1 MKTPLLVSYPEL
13 DELCETYGGEECI
26 AAYGTSIYF
35 NIANL
40 DDADAGSWH
49 DAAANLSLILS
60 IRYWDEGTDVI
71 QVGYSTDG
79 TNEIVEN
86 VVTKTGSGEWMW
98 KHYALAS
105 SARMAHS
112 VFANFGNANFR
123 LYCDSE
129 LALTNVT
136 LKKVNEKAR
145 AEWRITNSNPSL
157 EGEAL
162 TIGSRVSGW
171 TLREGYLEAD
181 NGNVKINSTLPALM
195 LGAASAFGTGVGIW
209 QGKDAG
215 VYKWRVGDPAGN
227 KAQWDGATLSI
238 TGTFYANGGT
248 IGGFTLGADYVRDA
262 ADSFGLASTVT
273 GSDDV
278 RFWAGDTFANRATAD
293 FRVYESGAVYA
304 GAGIILDAPNQQIL
318 VGSGTPRVV
327 IDGAN
332 KRIRTSTYAAG
343 LQGFTIESDGSAEF
357 NNIKARGEFH
367 SVVFSYGEVHAT
379 AGSLVVSKSAGKLLN
394 DVTTQTSPTTF
405 NVDIKDPDT
414 GHVAVFA
421 ASDILR
427 IKDGSG
433 NDNWLTV
440 SSVSDQTTFY
450 RYVCT
455 KSSGTNATF
464 RAGAAVV
471 DYGQSGQGY
480 LEMTADNSDGPYY
493 SVRTHAGSPWSAT
506 TERARIGNLKNT
518 FGIGANNYYGF
529 AAGDYANGNYLRYDP
544 TNGFVIKASAGTVAL
559 DSDGLHTDI
568 LQIDDNA
575 LWLGGGA
582 SRYRSAGTVADDN
595 SIGTIAWIDTDN
607 VKVKDSSYASVG
619 VTSSQVSHWLVLTN
633 FGFALPSSAT
643 VLGIKVDFLGVAS
656 DTLVAA
662 GAYARIV
669 KGGTISGSDQVIP
682 FTTTNPPT
690 AYVEKSTASTTDL
703 WSNTWTYA
711 DVNSSGFGV
720 ALYVNGPDTPSGVI
734 LSLDHARISV
744 YYQTASG
751 QVLVQT
757 NSNYFDV
764 LRSASTIDFKR
775 GRALAAGLYDRANS
789 DTTVGNTTTETT
801 LYSKSVTANDLAATG
816 GLRLTMTGT
825 WLNNS
830 GSGKTLTLRVK
841 FGATTIFSYGFTLSS
856 NSSTGRFEIGV
867 TLFNTATNAQVA
879 NIVAQYFRGGG
890 STTLVDGYRN
900 KTTAAEDTTASKTL
914 SVTVQWD
921 AAHANATTTKEMA
934 FLEILP

>member
-1 MKTPLLVSYPEL
+1 MRNSSIAIVEIFDNGERVWRGSLSSFGSESDGKHVKKSGFVLEATADGAVWDTLAADSYRIFKRAGDVEKRVF
-13 DELCETYGGEECI
+13 DDSGVGIDWTTY
-26 AAYGTSIYF
+26 T
-35 NIANL
+35 
-40 DDADAGSWH
+40 DWQDAGNQ
-49 DAAANLSLILS
+49 AF
-60 IRYWDEGTDVI
+60 RVTYTV
-71 QVGYSTDG
+71 
-79 TNEIVEN
+79 TNN
-86 VVTKTGSGEWMW
+86 GSETT
-98 KHYALAS
+98 Y
-105 SARMAHS
+105 
-112 VFANFGNANFR
+112 
-123 LYCDSE
+123 
-129 LALTNVT
+129 TT
-136 LKKVNEKAR
+136 
-145 AEWRITNSNPSL
+145 
-157 EGEAL
+157 EAL
-162 TIGSRVSGW
+162 TLYEMVVYPEGGELDPLAESAEIGEVAGWVS
-171 TLREGYLEAD
+171 TMTQLISPD
-181 NGNVKINSTLPALM
+181 GNFKVDSSVPALM
-195 LGAASAFGTGVGIW
+195 IGSATAFGTGAGIW
-209 QGKDAG
+209 EGNDSG
-215 VYKWRVGDPAGN
+215 TYKWRVGNPSGN
-227 KAQWDGATLSI
+227 FASWNGTTFQV
-238 TGTFYANGGT
+238 TGTITATAGT
-248 IGGFTLGADYVRDA
+248 IGGFTIGATTITATNLTLDSANQKISLGSSNNIIILDA
-262 ADSFGLASTVT
+262 ADSTYRIV
-273 GSDDV
+273 
-278 RFWAGDTFANRATAD
+278 
-293 FRVYESGAVYA
+293 
-304 GAGIILDAPNQQIL
+304 
-318 VGSGTPRVV
+318 VGH
-327 IDGAN
+327 A
-332 KRIRTSTYAAG
+332 TYASAPFSVTKAG
-343 LQGFTIESDGSAEF
+343 E
-357 NNIKARGEFH
+357 
-367 SVVFSYGEVHAT
+367 
-379 AGSLVVSKSAGKLLN
+379 LL
-394 DVTTQTSPTTF
+394 
-405 NVDIKDPDT
+405 
-414 GHVAVFA
+414 A
-421 ASDILR
+421 
-427 IKDGSG
+427 
-433 NDNWLTV
+433 
-440 SSVSDQTTFY
+440 
-450 RYVCT
+450 
-455 KSSGTNATF
+455 TNATITGTLKTAVF
-464 RAGAAVV
+464 QKSLVTAYAGSMIVAKSASALDSAATATGTTFSISVKSQAGAPFASGDIIRMTDGTNTTWATVGAASGSGPYSYTATYQSGSSSATYPAGTTVV
-471 DYGQSGQGY
+471 DYGVSGQGY
-480 LEMTADNSDGPYY
+480 LYLTADDSDGPYY
-493 SVRTHAGSPWSAT
+493 TVRTHAGSPWSTT
-506 TERARIGNLKNT
+506 TERARMGNLKNA

-568 LQIDDNA
+568 LQIDNNA

-619 VTSSQVSHWLVLTN
+619 VTSSQVSHWLKLTN

-643 VLGIKVDFLGVAS
+643 VLGIKVDFLGFAS

-690 AYVEKSTASTTDL
+690 AYVEKSPASTTDL
-703 WSNTWTYA
+703 WSNTWTYS

-764 LRSASTIDFKR
+764 LRSASTIDFKQ

-900 KTTAAEDTTASKTL
+900 KTTAAEDTTSAKTL

>member
-1 MKTPLLVSYPEL
+1 VEIFDNGERVWRGALSSFGSESDGKHVKKAGFVLEATADGAVWDTLAADSYRIFKRAGDVEKRVF
-13 DELCETYGGEECI
+13 DDSGVGVDWTTY
-26 AAYGTSIYF
+26 T
-35 NIANL
+35 
-40 DDADAGSWH
+40 DWQDAGNQ
-49 DAAANLSLILS
+49 AF
-60 IRYWDEGTDVI
+60 R
-71 QVGYSTDG
+71 
-79 TNEIVEN
+79 
-86 VVTKTGSGEWMW
+86 VTYT
-98 KHYALAS
+98 
-105 SARMAHS
+105 
-112 VFANFGNANFR
+112 V
-123 LYCDSE
+123 
-129 LALTNVT
+129 
-136 LKKVNEKAR
+136 
-145 AEWRITNSNPSL
+145 TNSGT
-157 EGEAL
+157 ETIYTTEAL
-162 TIGSRVSGW
+162 TLYEMVVYPEGGELDPLAESAEIGEVAGWVS
-171 TLREGYLEAD
+171 TMTQLISPD
-181 NGNVKINSTLPALM
+181 GNFKVDSSVPALM
-195 LGAASAFGTGVGIW
+195 IGSATAFGTGAGIW
-209 QGKDAG
+209 EGNDSG
-215 VYKWRVGDPAGN
+215 TYKWRVGNPSGN
-227 KAQWDGATLSI
+227 FASWNGTTFQV
-238 TGTFYANGGT
+238 TGTITATAGT
-248 IGGFTLGADYVRDA
+248 IGGFTIGATTITATNLTLDSANQKISLGSSNNIIILDA
-262 ADSFGLASTVT
+262 ADSTYRIV
-273 GSDDV
+273 
-278 RFWAGDTFANRATAD
+278 
-293 FRVYESGAVYA
+293 
-304 GAGIILDAPNQQIL
+304 
-318 VGSGTPRVV
+318 VGH
-327 IDGAN
+327 A
-332 KRIRTSTYAAG
+332 TYASAPFSVTKAG
-343 LQGFTIESDGSAEF
+343 E
-357 NNIKARGEFH
+357 
-367 SVVFSYGEVHAT
+367 
-379 AGSLVVSKSAGKLLN
+379 LL
-394 DVTTQTSPTTF
+394 
-405 NVDIKDPDT
+405 
-414 GHVAVFA
+414 A
-421 ASDILR
+421 
-427 IKDGSG
+427 
-433 NDNWLTV
+433 
-440 SSVSDQTTFY
+440 
-450 RYVCT
+450 
-455 KSSGTNATF
+455 TNATITGTLKTAVF
-464 RAGAAVV
+464 QKSLVTAYAGSMIVAKSASALDSAATATGTTFSISVKSQAGAPFASGDIIRMTDGTNTTWATVGAASGSGPYSYTATYQSGSSSATYPAGTTVV
-471 DYGQSGQGY
+471 DYGVSGQGY
-480 LEMTADNSDGPYY
+480 LYLTADDSDGPYY
-493 SVRTHAGSPWSAT
+493 TVRTHAGSPWSTT
-506 TERARIGNLKNT
+506 TERARMGNLKNA

-568 LQIDDNA
+568 LQIDNNA

-619 VTSSQVSHWLVLTN
+619 VTSSQVSHWLKLTN

-643 VLGIKVDFLGVAS
+643 VLGIKVDFLGFAS

-703 WSNTWTYA
+703 WSNTWTYS

-764 LRSASTIDFKR
+764 LRSASTIDFKQ

-856 NSSTGRFEIGV
+856 NASTGRFEIGV

>member
-1 MKTPLLVSYPEL
+1 MRNSSIAIVEIFDNGERVWRGALSSFGSESDGKHVKKAGFVLEATADGAVWDTLAADSYRIFKRAGDVEKRVF
-13 DELCETYGGEECI
+13 DDSGVGVDWTTY
-26 AAYGTSIYF
+26 T
-35 NIANL
+35 
-40 DDADAGSWH
+40 DWQDAGNQ
-49 DAAANLSLILS
+49 AF
-60 IRYWDEGTDVI
+60 RVTYTV
-71 QVGYSTDG
+71 
-79 TNEIVEN
+79 TNN
-86 VVTKTGSGEWMW
+86 GSETT
-98 KHYALAS
+98 Y
-105 SARMAHS
+105 
-112 VFANFGNANFR
+112 
-123 LYCDSE
+123 
-129 LALTNVT
+129 TT
-136 LKKVNEKAR
+136 
-145 AEWRITNSNPSL
+145 
-157 EGEAL
+157 EAL
-162 TIGSRVSGW
+162 TLYEMVVYPEGGELDPLAESAEIGEVAGWVS
-171 TLREGYLEAD
+171 TMTQLISPD
-181 NGNVKINSTLPALM
+181 GNFKVDSSVPALM
-195 LGAASAFGTGVGIW
+195 IGSATAFGTGAGIW
-209 QGKDAG
+209 EGNDSG
-215 VYKWRVGDPAGN
+215 TYKWRVGNPSGN
-227 KAQWDGATLSI
+227 FASWNGTTFQV
-238 TGTFYANGGT
+238 TGTITATAGT
-248 IGGFTLGADYVRDA
+248 IGGFTIGATTITATNLTLDSANQKISLGSSNNIIILDA
-262 ADSFGLASTVT
+262 ADSTYRIV
-273 GSDDV
+273 
-278 RFWAGDTFANRATAD
+278 
-293 FRVYESGAVYA
+293 
-304 GAGIILDAPNQQIL
+304 
-318 VGSGTPRVV
+318 VGH
-327 IDGAN
+327 A
-332 KRIRTSTYAAG
+332 TYASAPFSVTKAG
-343 LQGFTIESDGSAEF
+343 E
-357 NNIKARGEFH
+357 
-367 SVVFSYGEVHAT
+367 
-379 AGSLVVSKSAGKLLN
+379 LL
-394 DVTTQTSPTTF
+394 
-405 NVDIKDPDT
+405 
-414 GHVAVFA
+414 A
-421 ASDILR
+421 
-427 IKDGSG
+427 
-433 NDNWLTV
+433 
-440 SSVSDQTTFY
+440 
-450 RYVCT
+450 
-455 KSSGTNATF
+455 TNATITGTLKTAVF
-464 RAGAAVV
+464 QKSLVTAYAGSMIVAKSASALDSAATATGTTFSISVKSQAGAPFASGDIIRMTDGTNTTWATVGAASGSGPYSYTATYQSGSSSATYPAGTTVV
-471 DYGQSGQGY
+471 DYGVSGQGY
-480 LEMTADNSDGPYY
+480 LYLTADDSDGPYY
-493 SVRTHAGSPWSAT
+493 TVRTHAGSPWSTT
-506 TERARIGNLKNT
+506 TERARMGNLKNA

-568 LQIDDNA
+568 LQIDNNA

-619 VTSSQVSHWLVLTN
+619 VTSSQVSHWLKLTN

-643 VLGIKVDFLGVAS
+643 VLGIKVDFLGFAS

-690 AYVEKSTASTTDL
+690 AYVEKSPASTTDL
-703 WSNTWTYA
+703 WSNTWTYS

-764 LRSASTIDFKR
+764 LRSASTIDFKQ

-879 NIVAQYFRGGG
+879 NIVAQYFRSGG

-900 KTTAAEDTTASKTL
+900 KTTAAEDTTAAKTL

-934 FLEILP
+934 FLEILQ

>member
-1 MKTPLLVSYPEL
+1 MEIFDNGERVWRGALSSFGSESDGKHVKKAGFVLEATADGAVWDTLAADSYRIFKRAGDVEKRVF
-13 DELCETYGGEECI
+13 DDSGVGVDWTTY
-26 AAYGTSIYF
+26 T
-35 NIANL
+35 
-40 DDADAGSWH
+40 DWQDAGNQ
-49 DAAANLSLILS
+49 AF
-60 IRYWDEGTDVI
+60 RVTYTV
-71 QVGYSTDG
+71 
-79 TNEIVEN
+79 TNN
-86 VVTKTGSGEWMW
+86 GSETT
-98 KHYALAS
+98 Y
-105 SARMAHS
+105 
-112 VFANFGNANFR
+112 
-123 LYCDSE
+123 
-129 LALTNVT
+129 TT
-136 LKKVNEKAR
+136 
-145 AEWRITNSNPSL
+145 
-157 EGEAL
+157 EAL
-162 TIGSRVSGW
+162 TLYEMVVYPEGGELDPLAESAEIGEVAGWVS
-171 TLREGYLEAD
+171 TMTQLISPD
-181 NGNVKINSTLPALM
+181 GNFKVDSSVPALM
-195 LGAASAFGTGVGIW
+195 IGSATAFGTGAGIW
-209 QGKDAG
+209 EGNDSG
-215 VYKWRVGDPAGN
+215 TYKWRVGNPSGN
-227 KAQWDGATLSI
+227 FASWNGTTFQV
-238 TGTFYANGGT
+238 TGTITATAGT
-248 IGGFTLGADYVRDA
+248 IGGFTIGATTITATNLTLDSANQKISLGSSNNIIILDA
-262 ADSFGLASTVT
+262 ADSTYRIV
-273 GSDDV
+273 
-278 RFWAGDTFANRATAD
+278 
-293 FRVYESGAVYA
+293 
-304 GAGIILDAPNQQIL
+304 
-318 VGSGTPRVV
+318 VGH
-327 IDGAN
+327 A
-332 KRIRTSTYAAG
+332 TYASAPFSVTKAG
-343 LQGFTIESDGSAEF
+343 E
-357 NNIKARGEFH
+357 
-367 SVVFSYGEVHAT
+367 
-379 AGSLVVSKSAGKLLN
+379 LL
-394 DVTTQTSPTTF
+394 
-405 NVDIKDPDT
+405 
-414 GHVAVFA
+414 A
-421 ASDILR
+421 
-427 IKDGSG
+427 
-433 NDNWLTV
+433 
-440 SSVSDQTTFY
+440 
-450 RYVCT
+450 
-455 KSSGTNATF
+455 TNATITGTLKTAVF
-464 RAGAAVV
+464 QKSLVTAYAGSMIVAKSASALDSAATATGTTFSISVKSQAGAPFASGDIIRMTDGTNTTWATVGAASGSGPYSYTATYQSGSSSATYPAGTTVV
-471 DYGQSGQGY
+471 DYGVSGQGY
-480 LEMTADNSDGPYY
+480 LYLTADDSDGPYY
-493 SVRTHAGSPWSAT
+493 TVRTHAGSPWSTT
-506 TERARIGNLKNT
+506 TERARMGNLKNA

-568 LQIDDNA
+568 LQIDNNA

-619 VTSSQVSHWLVLTN
+619 VTSSQVSHWLKLTN

-643 VLGIKVDFLGVAS
+643 VLGIKVDFLGFAS

-690 AYVEKSTASTTDL
+690 AYVEKSPASTTDL
-703 WSNTWTYA
+703 WSNTWTYS

-744 YYQTASG
+744 YYQTTSG

-764 LRSASTIDFKR
+764 LRSASTIDFKQ

-879 NIVAQYFRGGG
+879 NIVAQYFRSGG

-900 KTTAAEDTTASKTL
+900 KTTAAEDTTAAKTL

-934 FLEILP
+934 FLEILQ